1 MNVIRDFR
9 TEEPITLQHA
19 TISIPV
25 AFGTES
31 TVPQTPR
38 TSFDPGP
45 VYQLKVQIRFNHNLR
60 KYLNLHKCWIDL
72 TITGSHR
79 TLTGD
84 RFLRVLKNQ
93 LDREIEKRS
102 SISINNVIRSLNHV
116 LYYEFNFVHSVIQ
129 YTSIAMKLY

>member
-1 MNVIRDFR
+1 MNAIRDFR
-9 TEEPITLQHA
+9 TEEPITLQQA
-19 TISIPV
+19 TNSIPV
-25 AFGTES
+25 TL
-31 TVPQTPR
+31 VPNQLYLKLKGFSR
-38 TSFDPGP
+38 YGP
-45 VYQLKVQIRFNHNLR
+45 VYQMKVQIRFNHNLR

-93 LDREIEKRS
+93 VDREIKKRS
-102 SISINNVIRSLNHV
+102 SLSINIVIEILNHV
-116 LYYEFNFVHSVIQ
+116 LYSVFNFVNSVIQ

>member
-9 TEEPITLQHA
+9 TEEPITLQQA
-19 TISIPV
+19 TNSIPV
-25 AFGTES
+25 DL
-31 TVPQTPR
+31 VPNPLYLKLQDFFR
-38 TSFDPGP
+38 TGP

-84 RFLRVLKNQ
+84 RFLRVLKKRLEIY
-93 LDREIEKRS
+93 LDNIGL
-102 SISINNVIRSLNHV
+102 ICINNVIRALNHV
-116 LYYEFNFVHSVIQ
+116 LYEEFNFVSSVIQ

>member
-9 TEEPITLQHA
+9 TEEPITLQQA
-19 TISIPV
+19 TNSIPV
-25 AFGTES
+25 DL
-31 TVPQTPR
+31 VPNPLYLKLQDFFR
-38 TSFDPGP
+38 SGP

-84 RFLRVLKNQ
+84 RFLRVLKKRLEIY
-93 LDREIEKRS
+93 LDNLGLIC
-102 SISINNVIRSLNHV
+102 INNVIRGLNHV
-116 LYYEFNFVHSVIQ
+116 LYEEFNFVSSVIQ
-129 YTSIAMKLY
+129 NQSVAMKLY

>member
-9 TEEPITLQHA
+9 TEEPITLQQA
-19 TISIPV
+19 TNSVPV
-25 AFGTES
+25 ASVPNPLYFKLLWFERYGT
-31 TVPQTPR
+31 
-38 TSFDPGP
+38 

-60 KYLNLHKCWIDL
+60 QSLNLHKCWMDL

-84 RFLRVLKNQ
+84 RFLRVLKSQ
-93 LDREIEKRS
+93 VDLAIRRRS
-102 SISINNVIRSLNHV
+102 SLSINIVIDILNHV
-116 LYYEFNFVHSVIQ
+116 LYNALNFVESVIQ

>member
-9 TEEPITLQHA
+9 TEEPITLQQA
-19 TISIPV
+19 TNSISVDLVHNPLYLKLQD
-25 AFGTES
+25 FFRS
-31 TVPQTPR
+31 
-38 TSFDPGP
+38 GP

-84 RFLRVLKNQ
+84 RFLRVLKKRLEIY
-93 LDREIEKRS
+93 LDNLGLIC
-102 SISINNVIRSLNHV
+102 INNVIKGLNHV
-116 LYYEFNFVHSVIQ
+116 LYEEFNFVSSVIQ
-129 YTSIAMKLY
+129 NQSVAMKLY

>member
-1 MNVIRDFR
+1 MNVIKDFR
-9 TEEPITLQHA
+9 TEEPITLQQA
-19 TISIPV
+19 TNSIPV
-25 AFGTES
+25 EL
-31 TVPQTPR
+31 VPNPLYLKLQDFFR
-38 TSFDPGP
+38 TGP

-93 LDREIEKRS
+93 IDREIKKRS
-102 SISINNVIRSLNHV
+102 SLSINIVIEILNHV
-116 LYYEFNFVHSVIQ
+116 LYSVFNFVNSVIQ
-129 YTSIAMKLY
+129 NTSIAMKLY

>member
-9 TEEPITLQHA
+9 TEEPITLQQA
-19 TISIPV
+19 TNSIPV
-25 AFGTES
+25 DL
-31 TVPQTPR
+31 VPNPLYLKLQDFFR
-38 TSFDPGP
+38 SGP

-84 RFLRVLKNQ
+84 RFLKVLKKRLEIY
-93 LDREIEKRS
+93 LDNLGLIC
-102 SISINNVIRSLNHV
+102 INNVIRGLNHV
-116 LYYEFNFVHSVIQ
+116 LYEEFNFVSSVIQ
-129 YTSIAMKLY
+129 NQSVAMKLY

>member
-9 TEEPITLQHA
+9 TEEPITLQQA
-19 TISIPV
+19 TNSIPV
-25 AFGTES
+25 DL
-31 TVPQTPR
+31 VPNPLYLKLQDFFR
-38 TSFDPGP
+38 TGP

-93 LDREIEKRS
+93 VDREIKKRS
-102 SISINNVIRSLNHV
+102 SLSINIVIEILNHV
-116 LYYEFNFVHSVIQ
+116 LYSVFNFVNSVIQ
-129 YTSIAMKLY
+129 NTSIAMKLY

>member
-9 TEEPITLQHA
+9 TEEPITLQQA
-19 TISIPV
+19 TNSIPV
-25 AFGTES
+25 DL
-31 TVPQTPR
+31 VPNPLYLKLQDFFR
-38 TSFDPGP
+38 TGP

-93 LDREIEKRS
+93 VDREIKKRS
-102 SISINNVIRSLNHV
+102 SLSINIVIEILNHV
-116 LYYEFNFVHSVIQ
+116 LYSVFNFVNSAIQ
-129 YTSIAMKLY
+129 NTSIAMKLY

>member
-9 TEEPITLQHA
+9 TEEPITLQQA
-19 TISIPV
+19 TNSIPV
-25 AFGTES
+25 DLVPNPLYLKLQDFYRSGT
-31 TVPQTPR
+31 
-38 TSFDPGP
+38 

-84 RFLRVLKNQ
+84 RFLRALKNQ
-93 LDREIEKRS
+93 LDWVLERQS
-102 SISINNVIRSLNHV
+102 SISINKIIRIFNYI
-116 LYYEFNFVHSVIQ
+116 LYKRFNFVSSVIQ

>member
-1 MNVIRDFR
+1 MNVIKDFR
-9 TEEPITLQHA
+9 TEEPITLQQA
-19 TISIPV
+19 TNSIPV
-25 AFGTES
+25 DL
-31 TVPQTPR
+31 VPNPLYLKLQDFFR
-38 TSFDPGP
+38 TGP

-93 LDREIEKRS
+93 VDREIKKRS
-102 SISINNVIRSLNHV
+102 SLSINIVIEILNHV
-116 LYYEFNFVHSVIQ
+116 LYSVFNFVNSVIQ

>member
-9 TEEPITLQHA
+9 TEEPITLQQA
-19 TISIPV
+19 TNSIPV
-25 AFGTES
+25 DL
-31 TVPQTPR
+31 VPNPLYLKLQDFFR
-38 TSFDPGP
+38 TGP

-93 LDREIEKRS
+93 VDREIKKRS
-102 SISINNVIRSLNHV
+102 SLSINIVIEILNHV
-116 LYYEFNFVHSVIQ
+116 LYSVFNFVNSVIQ

>member
-9 TEEPITLQHA
+9 TEEPITLQQA
-19 TISIPV
+19 TKSIPV
-25 AFGTES
+25 DL
-31 TVPQTPR
+31 VPNPLYLKLQDFFR
-38 TSFDPGP
+38 TGP

-93 LDREIEKRS
+93 VDREIKKRFS
-102 SISINNVIRSLNHV
+102 LSINIVTEILNHV
-116 LYYEFNFVHSVIQ
+116 LYFTFNFVNSVIQ